1 MALPAPS
8 STPRY
13 QPAKPLR
20 EPPGRV
26 SRLIT
31 QFVGVLL
38 LVGILVI
45 ATGVAP
51 VSWITFERMDGQ
63 VRART
68 QSCVFFIVP
77 YHTTRID
84 PVTRIDTRTRS
95 GSVTRER
102 RTGSPDRYRKADD
115 VGYLKIEGP
124 SQSAEVPVAPSSL
137 ESIEEKAQGFLA
149 DTQAV
154 ELKLFVVANW
164 TLSLVFSGLA
174 TVFYGFIA
182 GCFVFAMAKWTGRK
196 LGFSKARR

>member
-1 MALPAPS
+1 MALPSPP

-20 EPPGRV
+20 QPPGRV
-26 SRLIT
+26 SRLIS

-38 LVGILVI
+38 LIGILVI

-51 VSWITFERMDGQ
+51 VSWITFERIDGK

-77 YHTTRID
+77 YHTTRIE

-95 GSVTRER
+95 GSDNRER
-102 RTGSPDRYRKADD
+102 RTGRTDRYVKADD

-137 ESIEEKAQGFLA
+137 KSIEEKARGFLD
-149 DTQAV
+149 DTRAV
-154 ELKLFVVANW
+154 EIKLFVVANW

-174 TVFYGFIA
+174 TVLYGIIA
-182 GCFVFAMAKWTGRK
+182 GCFAFAAARWILRK
-196 LGFSKARR
+196 MGFIKTRR